1 MAEMIKINTVEEFD
15 NIIAEGKILVD
26 FNATWCG
33 PCKMQM
39 PIVDMIAKKT
49 QGVKFVDLD
58 VDIVPDIAKRYEVMS
73 IPTLM
78 VFENGQT
85 KNKNVGFMDP
95 VKLEAFIK

>member
-1 MAEMIKINTVEEFD
+1 MAELIKIKTVEEFD
-15 NIIAEGKILVD
+15 ELVATGKTLVD
-26 FNATWCG
+26 FNAVWCG

-39 PIVDMIAKKT
+39 PIVDLVAKRT

-58 VDIVPDIAKRYEVMS
+58 VDVVPDIAKRYEVMS

-78 VFENGQT
+78 IFENGEA

-95 VKLEAFIK
+95 AKLEAFIK